1 MTGEAAG
8 FAAAQA
14 VSMRQSCR
22 DIDVKVLQD
31 TLRRNNVKLDW

>member
-14 VSMRQSCR
+14 VSMRQGCR
-22 DIDVKVLQD
+22 DIDVRQLQK
-31 TLRRNNVKLDW
+31 TLRQNNVKLDW